1 MRLFIRKQIV
11 LLLVDIA
18 IYYFC
23 GVFFL
28 LFFCLFAHA
37 SIIRLASLKP
47 FVSFIH
53 LIPFSFEEHSSS
65 LYRARVRR
73 KLPLRKY
80 RNIWCICHFP
90 SLPLY
95 FHRLFLFVT
104 KNSRVREKMRLIIKN
119 DVCTMYLAG
128 RPAKWLIYFANSRS
142 VFYIWRQIWRNG
154 IG

>member
-1 MRLFIRKQIV
+1 MYFTDILEMRLFIRKQII

-23 GVFFL
+23 SVFFL
-28 LFFCLFAHA
+28 FFFFCLFAHA

-104 KNSRVREKMRLIIKN
+104 KNSRVREKNETNNKKRC
-119 DVCTMYLAG
+119 VY
-128 RPAKWLIYFANSRS
+128 YVSRWAS
-142 VFYIWRQIWRNG
+142 TEMINIFR
-154 IG
+154 